1 MLVDPDSG
9 HLLAEVG
16 AMQAAAW
23 DPGSAARLAVCRDD
37 RTLEIISE
45 GQVTKLPEQ
54 PLMSADAKLVQLS
67 FFNETWEDP
76 TLPTRQ
82 FLLVHSEQANH
93 GALQFVA
100 IDPAP
105 ANAASHSPET
115 EEIPLGTRV
124 AVSPTEN
131 ILVTGAPGGTVAV
144 WFAAPTHDPKPQQL
158 FDLEGHRG
166 EQLTCITFS
175 SDGRTIVT
183 ADTKNRLFAW
193 LSKDPLVGNP
203 PPER

>member
-1 MLVDPDSG
+1 
-9 HLLAEVG
+9 
-16 AMQAAAW
+16 
-23 DPGSAARLAVCRDD
+23 
-37 RTLEIISE
+37 
-45 GQVTKLPEQ
+45 
-54 PLMSADAKLVQLS
+54 MSADAKLVQLS

-76 TLPTRQ
+76 ALPTRQ

-93 GALQFVA
+93 GDLQFVA

-105 ANAASHSPET
+105 AMAASHAPET

-193 LSKDPLVGNP
+193 LSKDPLVGTP
-203 PPER
+203 PIER

>member
-1 MLVDPDSG
+1 
-9 HLLAEVG
+9 
-16 AMQAAAW
+16 
-23 DPGSAARLAVCRDD
+23 
-37 RTLEIISE
+37 
-45 GQVTKLPEQ
+45 
-54 PLMSADAKLVQLS
+54 
-67 FFNETWEDP
+67 
-76 TLPTRQ
+76 
-82 FLLVHSEQANH
+82 
-93 GALQFVA
+93 FVA
-100 IDPAP
+100 IDVAP
-105 ANAASHSPET
+105 EKAASHSPET

-166 EQLTCITFS
+166 EQLSCITFS

-193 LSKDPLVGNP
+193 LSRDPLVGTTP
-203 PPER
+203 AER